1 MMGIISVIR
10 YNCRKFIWGMAMDQK
25 QIQTVR
31 RKGIYLLPN
40 LLTTAGLFA
49 GFYAIV
55 SAMEG
60 FYEIAAIA
68 MFIAMIADTLDGRV
82 ARLLH
87 ASTDFGV
94 QYDSLSDMVSF
105 GIAPALVLFS
115 WGLKDLGKLG
125 WLIAF
130 LYAACVALRL
140 ARFNVQTGESDKR
153 YFIGLACTPAAAVV
167 ASMVWYFSD
176 YQPHNFFSLT
186 LLAII
191 TLGLSACM
199 VSSILYRSFKEI
211 NLKDKTSFISLFI
224 VVLIFIAISLNPP
237 LILLLIFTLYA
248 LSGPLFA
255 LQRRYKKLKNKPSHS
270 KIDAGK

>member
-1 MMGIISVIR
+1 MHQERMQVV
-10 YNCRKFIWGMAMDQK
+10 RK
-25 QIQTVR
+25 R
-31 RKGIYLLPN
+31 GIYLLPN

-55 SAMEG
+55 SAMQG
-60 FYEIAAIA
+60 FFDIAAIA

-115 WGLKDLGKLG
+115 WSLKDLGKLG

-140 ARFNVQTGESDKR
+140 ARFNVQTGETDKR

-167 ASMVWYFSD
+167 ASMVWYFHN
-176 YQPHNFFSLT
+176 YQHTIYSLITVAIVT
-186 LLAII
+186 LA
-191 TLGLSACM
+191 LSACM
-199 VSSILYRSFKEI
+199 ISNVLYRSFKEI
-211 NLKDKTSFISLFI
+211 DLKGKTSFLN
-224 VVLIFIAISLNPP
+224 IFIIVLVFVAISLNPP
-237 LILLLIFTLYA
+237 LVLLIIFSLFA
-248 LSGPLFA
+248 LSGPVFVLVRF
-255 LQRRYKKLKNKPSHS
+255 YKKRAKFNAKQ
-270 KIDAGK
+270 